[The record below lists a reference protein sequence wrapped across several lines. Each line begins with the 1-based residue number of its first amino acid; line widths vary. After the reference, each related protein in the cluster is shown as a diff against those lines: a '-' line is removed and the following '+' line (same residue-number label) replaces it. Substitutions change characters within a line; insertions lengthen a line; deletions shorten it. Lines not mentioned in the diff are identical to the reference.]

1 MTPMRATFAALSGL
15 IFLSVPGFAEGEP
28 DPLAFLA
35 ERDAICAKGPDLPE
49 CSMAEG
55 RAVALV
61 ANTIAEAGQTRDRG
75 AFIDLVRRYLV
86 SEEPELRAVAA
97 YALAKLV
104 PDATDTPVLIGLLR
118 DPVSAVRDGAWA
130 AAGASTDPM
139 ARRVAARFPERVARN
154 GYWPDSAVPVD
165 HAALGLTLPDGL
177 EYLWLSAP
185 RRALGEAQFLA
196 DGDPAALVARMVGVT
211 GQSPMTPMAAFE
223 RWPAVA
229 GRVLEFQ
236 DGTIFGAAQVVP
248 VVPSAS
254 ASPTHFLVIYDDLLF
269 AATGLTVILT
279 EERDLA
285 PPAVAAP
292 EPEEAALAPL
302 ADAEAF
308 DAALMARAG
317 VKPDAPGDET
327 DLYLAI
333 IASGGAAA
341 EDYLEIYPD
350 GAYAAEMQALIAAP
364 RLVLDATRYG
374 ETGPVLAEL
383 VNLPQG
389 SWADLVVTGP
399 EGDVATAHL
408 PEGATGPVTIDIAG
422 RVTPGTYRVRAV
434 VTVPDGDLPLSL
446 WRDFSVELA
455 MAELRVDKTEFA
467 PGEMIDVAFLGMS
480 GSDQDYVA
488 TVPAGASLTSFLV
501 YSYTGGLREGRLSLP
516 APTAPGNYELR
527 AFFNEDE
534 TVLRASLAF
543 TVAGDAVA
551 TTTTT
556 ATTTT
561 PVGPD
566 DSARATLALD
576 QASYAPGAAIS
587 VTYGK
592 MSGAANDYVSTAPA
606 GAPYSSYLQYAYTN
620 GATEGVAT
628 LTAPTEPG
636 AYEVRAFYREDETIL
651 RGSVPFVVQGSAPV
665 VSPVV
670 PSIPE
675 DSARAVLALDRT
687 SYAPGATITVTF
699 AGMSGST
706 SDYVSVAPVG
716 APNSSYLEYSYTN
729 GALEGTATLHAPV
742 ERGSYEVRAFF
753 REDETILRGSLTFT
767 VE

>member
-1 MTPMRATFAALSGL
+1 MTPMRAALVVL
-15 IFLSVPGFAEGEP
+15 MFLPGPALAEV

-35 ERDAICAKGPDLPE
+35 ERDAICAKGPELPE
-49 CSMAEG
+49 CSLAKG

-61 ANTIAEAGQTRDRG
+61 TTVIAEAGQTLDRG
-75 AFIDLVRRYLV
+75 RFIDLVRPYLR
-86 SEEPELRAVAA
+86 SDAPELRASAA

-104 PDATDTPVLIGLLR
+104 PDATDTPVLIALLR
-118 DPVSAVRDGAWA
+118 DPASAVRDGAWA
-130 AAGASTDPM
+130 AAKASTDPV
-139 ARRVAARFPERVARN
+139 AQRVAARFPDRVVRT
-154 GYWPDSAVPVD
+154 GYWSDPAEPFDRV
-165 HAALGLTLPDGL
+165 ALGLTLPDGL

-196 DGDPAALVARMVGVT
+196 DGDPAALVAKMVGVT
-211 GQSPMTPMAAFE
+211 GQDAMTLIEAYE

-236 DGTIFGAAQVVP
+236 DETIFGAAQVVP
-248 VVPSAS
+248 VLPPGS
-254 ASPTHFLVIYDDLLF
+254 ASPTHILVVYDDLLF
-269 AATGLTVILT
+269 AATGLTVIVT

-285 PPAVAAP
+285 PVPVPAS
-292 EPEEAALAPL
+292 EPQEAALAPL
-302 ADAEAF
+302 EDVEAF
-308 DAALMARAG
+308 DAALIARAG
-317 VKPDAPGDET
+317 VKPEAPADET

-333 IASGGAAA
+333 MASGGAAA
-341 EDYLEIYPD
+341 EDYLEIYSD
-350 GAYAAEMQALIAAP
+350 GAYAAEVQALISAP
-364 RLVLDATRYG
+364 RLVLDATRYM
-374 ETGPVLAEL
+374 ETGPVMAEL
-383 VNLPQG
+383 VNVPEG
-389 SWADLVVTGP
+389 SWADLVVAGP
-399 EGDVATAHL
+399 EGDVATARL
-408 PEGATGPVTIDIAG
+408 LEGERGPVAIDIGG

-455 MAELRVDKTEFA
+455 FAELRVTKTEFA
-467 PGEMIDVAFLGMS
+467 PGEMIDVAFLGML

-488 TVPAGASLTSFLV
+488 TVEAGASLTSFLA
-501 YSYTGGLREGRLSLP
+501 YAYTGGLREGRLSLP
-516 APTAPGNYELR
+516 APTAAGSYELR

-543 TVAGDAVA
+543 TVTGNAVATA

-556 ATTTT
+556 ATTT

-576 QASYAPGAAIS
+576 GASYAPGAAIS
-587 VTYGK
+587 VTYGG
-592 MSGAANDYVSTAPA
+592 MSGSASDYVSTAAA
-606 GAPYSSYLQYAYTN
+606 GAPNSSYLQYTYTN

-628 LTAPTEPG
+628 LTAPSEPG

-651 RGSVPFVVQGSAPV
+651 RGSVPFVVEGSAPV
-665 VSPVV
+665 VSPVT
-670 PSIPE
+670 PTLPD
-675 DSARAVLALDRT
+675 DSARAVLALDRA
-687 SYAPGATITVTF
+687 SYAPGAPITVSY
-699 AGMSGST
+699 AGMSGSA

-716 APNSSYLEYSYTN
+716 SPNSSYLEYAYTN

-753 REDETILRGSLTFT
+753 REDETILRGSLVFT

>member
-1 MTPMRATFAALSGL
+1 MTPMRAALAL
-15 IFLSVPGFAEGEP
+15 LMFLPGPALAEV

-35 ERDAICAKGPDLPE
+35 ERDAICAKGPELPE
-49 CSMAEG
+49 CSLAKG

-61 ANTIAEAGQTRDRG
+61 TTVIAEAGQTLDRG
-75 AFIDLVRRYLV
+75 RFIDLVRPYLR
-86 SEEPELRAVAA
+86 SEAPELRAAAA

-130 AAGASTDPM
+130 AAGASTDPL
-139 ARRVAARFPERVARN
+139 ARRVATRFPERVARN
-154 GYWPDSAVPVD
+154 GYWSDPAEPFDR
-165 HAALGLTLPDGL
+165 AALGLTLPDGL
-177 EYLWLSAP
+177 DYLWLSAP
-185 RRALGEAQFLA
+185 RRAVGEAQFLA
-196 DGDPAALVARMVGVT
+196 DGDLAALVAKMVGVT
-211 GQSPMTPMAAFE
+211 GHDPMTPMEAFE

-229 GRVLEFQ
+229 GRVLDFQ
-236 DGTIFGAAQVVP
+236 DETIFGAAQVVP
-248 VVPSAS
+248 VVPPAS
-254 ASPTHFLVIYDDLLF
+254 ASPTHFLVVYDDLLF

-285 PPAVAAP
+285 PVPGPAS
-292 EPEEAALAPL
+292 EPQEAALAPL
-302 ADAEAF
+302 EDAEAF
-308 DAALMARAG
+308 DAAMMARAG
-317 VKPDAPGDET
+317 VKPEAPADET

-350 GAYAAEMQALIAAP
+350 GAYAAELQALILAP
-364 RLVLDATRYG
+364 RLVLDATRYM
-374 ETGPVLAEL
+374 ETGPVMAEL
-383 VNLPQG
+383 VNVPKG
-389 SWADLVVTGP
+389 SWADLVVAGP
-399 EGDVATAHL
+399 EGDLATARL
-408 PEGATGPVTIDIAG
+408 LEGETGPVAIDIAG
-422 RVTPGTYRVRAV
+422 RVTPGTYRVRSV
-434 VTVPDGDLPLSL
+434 VHLPDDDLPLSL

-455 MAELRVDKTEFA
+455 LAELRVDKTEFA

-488 TVPAGASLTSFLV
+488 TVAAGASLTSFLA

-516 APTAPGNYELR
+516 APTEAGNYELR

-543 TVAGDAVA
+543 TVTGNADA

-556 ATTTT
+556 TTPL

-576 QASYAPGAAIS
+576 GASYAPGAAIS
-587 VTYGK
+587 VTYGG
-592 MSGAANDYVSTAPA
+592 MSGAANDYVSTAAA
-606 GAPYSSYLQYAYTN
+606 GAPNSSYLQYAYTN

-628 LTAPTEPG
+628 LTAPSEPG

-651 RGSVPFVVQGSAPV
+651 RGSIPFVVEGSAPV

-675 DSARAVLALDRT
+675 DSARAVLALDRA
-687 SYAPGATITVTF
+687 SYAPGAPITVSY

-706 SDYVSVAPVG
+706 SDYVSVAPMG
-716 APNSSYLEYSYTN
+716 APNSSYLEYAYTN

>member
-1 MTPMRATFAALSGL
+1 MRAAFVALL
-15 IFLSVPGFAEGEP
+15 CLTAPGHAEGEP

-35 ERDAICAKGPDLPE
+35 ERDAICAKGPELPE
-49 CSMAEG
+49 CSLAEG
-55 RAVALV
+55 RAIALV
-61 ANTIAEAGQTRDRG
+61 ANAIAEAGQTLDRG
-75 AFIDLVRRYLV
+75 RFIDLVRPYLR
-86 SEEPELRAVAA
+86 SEAPELRAAAA

-104 PDATDTPVLIGLLR
+104 PDAADTPVLIGLLR

-130 AAGASTDPM
+130 AAGASTDPL
-139 ARRVAARFPERVARN
+139 ARRVATRFPDRVAQN
-154 GYWPDSAVPVD
+154 GYWSDPAVPVD
-165 HAALGLTLPDGL
+165 HNALGLTLPDGL
-177 EYLWLSAP
+177 DYLWLSAP
-185 RRALGEAQFLA
+185 RRALGEAQFLV
-196 DGDPAALVARMVGVT
+196 DGDLAALVAKVVGVT
-211 GQSPMTPMAAFE
+211 GQDPMTPMEAFE

-236 DGTIFGAAQVVP
+236 DETIFGAAQVVP
-248 VVPSAS
+248 VLPPAS
-254 ASPTHFLVIYDDLLF
+254 ASPTHFLVVYDDLLF

-285 PPAVAAP
+285 PVPVPAS
-292 EPEEAALAPL
+292 EPQEAALAPL
-302 ADAEAF
+302 EDAEAF
-308 DAALMARAG
+308 DAAMMARAG
-317 VKPDAPGDET
+317 VKPDAAGDET

-350 GAYAAEMQALIAAP
+350 GTYAAEIQALILAP
-364 RLVLDATRYG
+364 RLVLDATRYM
-374 ETGPVLAEL
+374 ETGPVMAEL
-383 VNLPQG
+383 VNVPKG
-389 SWADLVVTGP
+389 SWADLVVVGP
-399 EGDVATAHL
+399 EGDLATTRL
-408 PEGATGPVTIDIAG
+408 LEGETGPVAIDIAG

-434 VTVPDGDLPLSL
+434 VHLPDDDLPLSL

-455 MAELRVDKTEFA
+455 LAELRVAKTEFA

-480 GSDQDYVA
+480 GSGQDYVA
-488 TVPAGASLTSFLV
+488 TVAAGASLTSFLA
-501 YSYTGGLREGRLSLP
+501 YSYTGGLREGQLSLP
-516 APTAPGNYELR
+516 APTAAGSYELR

-534 TVLRASLAF
+534 TVLRASLGF
-543 TVAGDAVA
+543 TVTGNAVA

-556 ATTTT
+556 TTTPM

-576 QASYAPGAAIS
+576 GASYAPGATIS
-587 VTYGK
+587 VTYGG
-592 MSGAANDYVSTAPA
+592 MSGSANDYVSTAAA
-606 GAPYSSYLQYAYTN
+606 GAPNSSYLQYAYTN

-628 LTAPTEPG
+628 LTAPSEPG

-651 RGSVPFVVQGSAPV
+651 RGSIPFVVEGSAPV
-665 VSPVV
+665 VSPVA

-675 DSARAVLALDRT
+675 DSARAVLELDRA
-687 SYAPGATITVTF
+687 SYAPGAPISVTF

-706 SDYVSVAPVG
+706 SDYVSVAPAG
-716 APNSSYLEYSYTN
+716 APNSSYLEYAYTN
-729 GALEGTATLHAPV
+729 GAHEGTATLHAPV